1 MTHLKTNNQT
11 KKEQKQNKKEPKK
24 ERKELRNKAAES
36 MPPTSWDFGPILG
49 NLESN
54 LHIYA
59 Q

>member
-11 KKEQKQNKKEPKK
+11 KKEQKQTKKEQTKK
-24 ERKELRNKAAES
+24 KELRNKAAES